1 MEKAT
6 KVSKEVALKEV
17 EKWLDYKRV
26 DEKKRADSKDNIEA
40 LADAIAF
47 GYLVLDKDF
56 NLVHSLKFPL
66 LNEDGSVAAK
76 EFKYKPRLKAGDV
89 QNRTQNI
96 KATDT
101 FALIGAYVSA
111 LTDLNSGMVKQL
123 DTEDYRIAQA
133 IAIFFL

>member
-26 DEKKRADSKDNIEA
+26 DDKKRADSKDNVEA
-40 LADAIAF
+40 LADAISF
-47 GYLVLDKDF
+47 GYLILDKDF
-56 NLVHSLKFPL
+56 NLVHTLKFPL
-66 LNEDGSVAAK
+66 LNEDGSVAVK
-76 EFKYKPRLKAGDV
+76 EFKYKPRLKMGEI
-89 QNRTQNI
+89 QNKTQNI

-101 FALIGAYVSA
+101 FALITAYISA
-111 LTDLNSGMVKQL
+111 LTDSNSGMVKQM
-123 DTEDYRIAQA
+123 DSEDYRVAQA